1 MDFSSM
7 ISNSP
12 DENTE
17 QKAIQGDDSTQ
28 EMVEQGNDS
37 TQDMVEQGNDSTRT
51 EEPDNS
57 KQDVPEEP
65 DNSKQEKQ
73 GSNQKIPTIN
83 RKGMFG
89 VAMGTLKRIQNQGQS
104 EATTKRMKIEQKL
117 AEKLARER
125 LELREKLDKEKQQQQ
140 NKARIEIEEIE
151 NQRVLIFN
159 LESDYQGPE

>member
-1 MDFSSM
+1 
-7 ISNSP
+7 
-12 DENTE
+12 
-17 QKAIQGDDSTQ
+17 
-28 EMVEQGNDS
+28 
-37 TQDMVEQGNDSTRT
+37 
-51 EEPDNS
+51 
-57 KQDVPEEP
+57 
-65 DNSKQEKQ
+65 
-73 GSNQKIPTIN
+73 
-83 RKGMFG
+83 MFG

-159 LESDYQGPE
+159 LESDHQGPE